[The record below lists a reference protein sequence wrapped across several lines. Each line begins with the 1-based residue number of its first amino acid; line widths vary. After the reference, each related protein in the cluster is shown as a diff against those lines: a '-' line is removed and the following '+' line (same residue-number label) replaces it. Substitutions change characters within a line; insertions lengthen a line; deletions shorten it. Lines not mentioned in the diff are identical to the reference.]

1 MNKCIEVVSDEKRFA
16 LTVNQVQNKDIVKV
30 TSTKKVYL
38 VSDNTQLN
46 SENGYIEYTRYL
58 NQTGGRI
65 LGEIVADNLK
75 VGNNN
80 VWHSGN
86 FNPDTK
92 FNVSGGTISGNVNV
106 TGTLNATKT
115 YNAVWNDYAEF
126 FERGEETQ
134 VGDII
139 ALDENSNEER
149 YVKATNESK
158 VIVGVHSDTFAH
170 LIGGENPTNGEDFYE
185 YNIKKFIP
193 VGLAG
198 RVKVKVIGPV
208 KKGDHI
214 IASDIAG
221 VGASMQQHV
230 DKYGFWAGEA
240 CIGRSL
246 EDKNTEDIG
255 LIKILI

>member
-38 VSDNTQLN
+38 VSDNAQLN

-126 FERGEETQ
+126 FERGEETE

-139 ALDENSNEER
+139 ALDENSDEER

-170 LIGGENPTNGEDFYE
+170 LIGGENPLNGEDFYE
-185 YNIKKFIP
+185 YNMKKFIP

-214 IASDIAG
+214 IASDISG

-230 DKYGFWAGEA
+230 DKYGFWVGEA